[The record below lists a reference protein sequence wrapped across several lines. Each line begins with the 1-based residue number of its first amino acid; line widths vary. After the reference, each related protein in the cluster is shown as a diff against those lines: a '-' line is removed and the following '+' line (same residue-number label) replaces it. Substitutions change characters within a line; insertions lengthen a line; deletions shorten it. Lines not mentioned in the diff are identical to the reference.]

1 MAEPRWTPFLQEI
14 ADRADEI
21 TLGRFQS
28 VDLHVT
34 KKPDRSPV
42 TEVDQAVE
50 SMARKLCAARHPAMG
65 VFGEEEGETGDK
77 ALRLIIDPLD
87 STRNF
92 IRGIPIFATLLAIEE
107 EGQIVAGLASAPAM
121 RLRWHAERGHG
132 AWRGA
137 RRLRV
142 SGIADLADAQLFHCD
157 SGSAGETGPP
167 RAYYELGA
175 GADRM
180 RGFGD
185 FFQHVLVAEG
195 SGEVGIDPV
204 AAPWDIAALQVI
216 VEEAGG
222 KATTLDGRRDIYAGN
237 LLTSNGLLH
246 ERALSAVTGK

>member
-1 MAEPRWTPFLQEI
+1 MAELRWTPFLHEI
-14 ADRADEI
+14 ADRADGI

-34 KKPDRSPV
+34 RKPDRSPV

-50 SMARKLCAARHPAMG
+50 SMARKLCAERHPGLG
-65 VFGEEEGETGDK
+65 VFGEEEGEAGDTGR
-77 ALRLIIDPLD
+77 RLIIDPLD

-107 EGQIVAGLASAPAM
+107 EGEVVAGLVSAPAM
-121 RLRWHAERGHG
+121 SRRWHAERGHG
-132 AWRGA
+132 AWRGD

-142 SGIADLADAQLFHCD
+142 SGIADLADAQLFHGD
-157 SGSAGETGPP
+157 SGSAGESGPP
-167 RAYYELGA
+167 RSYYALGA

-195 SGEVGIDPV
+195 SGEAGLDPV
-204 AAPWDIAALQVI
+204 VAPWDIAAVQVI

-222 KATTLDGRRDIYAGN
+222 KATALDGSRDIYAGN

-246 ERALSAVTGK
+246 EQALAAASGD